1 MSSDNSVNSRD
12 ALGTETASESLIDND
27 PVYSYKEQR
36 AIIHRI
42 DRRLVV
48 TCGLLYCFSLIDRGN
63 LGNASIAGMTKELS
77 LDVGFRY
84 STVVL
89 VFFPTYVVFQPLATV
104 LSRKVGP
111 RKFLASI
118 ALLWGATE
126 IVGSCLSG
134 ESTTANPIQGFG
146 FVKKWTDMLGLRVV
160 LGILESG
167 LYPSVVY
174 LLATWYSRCT

>member
-1 MSSDNSVNSRD
+1 
-12 ALGTETASESLIDND
+12 
-27 PVYSYKEQR
+27 
-36 AIIHRI
+36 
-42 DRRLVV
+42 
-48 TCGLLYCFSLIDRGN
+48 
-63 LGNASIAGMTKELS
+63 MTKELS

-84 STVVL
+84 VSLLHWGCFLSSDFGSQSTVVL
-89 VFFPTYVVFQPLATV
+89 VFFPTYVIFQPLATV

-126 IVGSCLSG
+126 IVGSLPPRG
-134 ESTTANPIQGFG
+134 KLVTAQPIQGFG
-146 FVKKWTDMLGLRVV
+146 FVRKWTDMLGLRVV